1 MAEDIIENFCVSI
14 CLRVAYKT
22 IKVYLCGVQYWSKL
36 QGGTTL
42 IKNMPRLHYVKT
54 AIRRVQGSLYNKPAR
69 TPVTWHM
76 LERICAFIASTES
89 AYDGE
94 MLTSAVL
101 LAFFALL
108 RVSEYTTPSS
118 STFDDSTHLT
128 VSDVAV
134 IWTRQ
139 IATINIKVSKTD
151 PFREGVCLK
160 IGMLNHYLCPVRAL
174 ARYLL
179 IRGPRPGPLYIF
191 RNGAHLTRARIHDL
205 LARALPEVQNINTH
219 SFRRGGAS
227 ALAAAGTPDT
237 TIRVLGRW
245 KSNAYAEYIEYTD
258 AFFITA
264 NRAMSR
270 PARKDKEPP

>member
-1 MAEDIIENFCVSI
+1 M
-14 CLRVAYKT
+14 
-22 IKVYLCGVQYWSKL
+22 YLCGVQYWSKL

-42 IKNMPRLHYVKT
+42 IKKMPRLHYVKT
-54 AIRRVQGSLYNKPAR
+54 AIRRVQGSMYNKPAR
-69 TPVTWHM
+69 TPVSWHM
-76 LERICAFIASTES
+76 LERICAFIACTES
-89 AYDGE
+89 AHDAD

-118 STFDDSTHLT
+118 STFDESIHHS

-134 IWTRQ
+134 IWTRR

-160 IGMLNHYLCPVRAL
+160 VGMLGHYLCPVRAL

-179 IRGPRPGPLYIF
+179 IRGPRPGPLFLF
-191 RNGAHLTRARIHDL
+191 RNGAHLTRARILDIL
-205 LARALPEVQNINTH
+205 TRALPDIPNINTH

-227 ALAAAGTPDT
+227 ALAAAGIPDT

-245 KSNAYAEYIEYTD
+245 KSNAYADYIEFTD
-258 AFFITA
+258 GFFITA
-264 NRAMSR
+264 NRAMTR
-270 PARKDKEPP
+270 PDRKNK